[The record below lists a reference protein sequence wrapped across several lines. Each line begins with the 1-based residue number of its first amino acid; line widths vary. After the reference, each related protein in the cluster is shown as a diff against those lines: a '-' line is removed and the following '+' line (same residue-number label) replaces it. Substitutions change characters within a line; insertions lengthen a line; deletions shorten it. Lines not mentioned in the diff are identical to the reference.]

1 MAMAALGRV
10 TVARP
15 VQQME
20 TAASLP
26 GRSSVSDV
34 SMRKFSSRGRCTVQT
49 RWPSEPRPGSAQA
62 CLGRDSADGDAL
74 VAEFIRHVESTQQAW
89 PLEGRRPTHLMP
101 PSTVVK
107 TLMEALMRNDWPEDD
122 SGIRTAF
129 AFAMPPAANEMLVS
143 DVGKANRS
151 ARAWYATEKYVNV
164 SEFGDVIRESTYSP
178 MLDFVSWEMGSPLT
192 FHGPSDKRA
201 VQAVKTISQSGV
213 SSVYTFCLEKVVNG
227 VYKGCWMIVGV
238 RVGDYANV

>member
-151 ARAWYATEKYVNV
+151 ARAC
-164 SEFGDVIRESTYSP
+164 
-178 MLDFVSWEMGSPLT
+178 WEMGSPLT